1 MSNTDK
7 PYIVGITGGSGSGK
21 TLFLNE
27 LKKNFQNGQ
36 LCVLSQD
43 NYYIPREEQPI
54 DDMGVQNFDTPD
66 SINQHEFARDVRLLK
81 NGQTIK
87 RKEYTYNNPNVAP
100 KDLIFKPAPII
111 VVEGIFV
118 FYLKELASLLD
129 LKVFIDADDF
139 LMLKRRIMRDATER
153 GYDLEDVLY
162 RFDNHVAPTF
172 RQHIEPM
179 KREADLIIP
188 NNNNFNKGLGV
199 LSEYLKS
206 KISTQKKPLKEELKF
221 QGERPDSNR
230 RPSRL

>member
-1 MSNTDK
+1 MSKSDR

-21 TLFLNE
+21 TRFLNE
-27 LKKNFQNGQ
+27 LKKTFQESQ

-43 NYYIPREEQPI
+43 NYYIPREKQPV
-54 DDMGVQNFDTPD
+54 DKMGVQNFDTPE
-66 SINQHEFARDVRLLK
+66 SINQYEFARDVRLLK
-81 NGQTIK
+81 NGHTVQ
-87 RKEYTYNNPNVAP
+87 RKEYTYNNPGVSP
-100 KDLIFKPAPII
+100 RDLVFKPAPII

-118 FYLKELASLLD
+118 FYLKELSNLLD

-139 LMLKRRIMRDATER
+139 LMLKRRITRDATER

-162 RFDNHVAPTF
+162 RFDNHVVPTF

-188 NNNNFNKGLGV
+188 NNKDFKKGLGV

-206 KISTQKKPLKEELKF
+206 KI
-221 QGERPDSNR
+221 
-230 RPSRL
+230 